1 MRATIARYRR
11 CSTVTERCSLQ
22 VPPGAVLAEQLAKL
36 RVADAAPCLQRQIG
50 EMHELVDLCLEP
62 HVVEPEHRD
71 QQLAP

>member
-1 MRATIARYRR
+1 M
-11 CSTVTERCSLQ
+11 Q